1 MDEGL
6 RVFKAYSDIRCGP
19 RAILMSTTAE
29 GNGDHEA
36 FTVGMGREAGIG
48 RLRDSELHGLVDFRA
63 RGVP

>member
-29 GNGDHEA
+29 GNGEKLSQWA
-36 FTVGMGREAGIG
+36 WEG
-48 RLRDSELHGLVDFRA
+48 RLELGD
-63 RGVP
+63 